1 MKRWKLVSQKTI
13 LRTDLFDVKQINF
26 ETKTGRKKI
35 QHIAERIPVVCVF
48 PITDEYE
55 IYLISQYRYMLGKT
69 VLEAV
74 AGYIEKKESTIAAAR
89 RELEEETGITAL
101 QFEEIAR
108 IEMAGSAFRSK
119 LNLFLAKGLQMGQND
134 LDDDEEISVVK
145 MPLDQAVEK
154 VMNGEINHS
163 ASMLGILLL
172 DKLRLQK
179 KL

>member
-119 LNLFLAKGLQMGQND
+119 LNLFLAKGLEMGQND